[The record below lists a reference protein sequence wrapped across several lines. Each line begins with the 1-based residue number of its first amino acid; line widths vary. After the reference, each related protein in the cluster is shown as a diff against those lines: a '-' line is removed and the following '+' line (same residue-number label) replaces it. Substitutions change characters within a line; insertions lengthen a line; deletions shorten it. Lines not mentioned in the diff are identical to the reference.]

1 MSKGQ
6 DTRNAVIAKA
16 ATLFNK
22 RGFAGVSMSELM
34 AATGLKKGGLYNH
47 FSSKEEIM
55 AEAFVYAF
63 GKVTDELTRVIKNE
77 LTAHDKLKAVI
88 EFYRRYPLQPTI
100 EGGCPIVN
108 CAVESDDANPMLREK
123 VTEAMQ
129 TVQSGLISVVRR
141 GQKRGEFRPD
151 VDPERVAV
159 ALIAQIDGGIIITRS
174 FGEARYMDI
183 VCDQLH
189 RYLET
194 EVLVS
199 DDS

>member
-1 MSKGQ
+1 MSKGE

-63 GKVTDELTRVIKNE
+63 GRVTEELSRVIRSQV
-77 LTAHDKLKAVI
+77 TALDKLKAVI
-88 EFYRRYPLQPTI
+88 EFYRDYPLRPTI

-108 CAVESDDANPMLREK
+108 SAVEADDANPLLREK
-123 VTEAMQ
+123 VKEAME
-129 TVQSGLISVVRR
+129 TVQAGLVRVIKR
-141 GQKRGEFRPD
+141 GQQRGEFRPE
-151 VDPERVAV
+151 VDPEQAAV
-159 ALIAQIDGGIIITRS
+159 AIIAQIDGGIVISRA
-174 FGEARYMDI
+174 FGEARYMNM

-189 RYLET
+189 RYVAIEL
-194 EVLVS
+194 LG
-199 DDS
+199 

>member
-6 DTRNAVIAKA
+6 DTRNDIITKA

-55 AEAFVYAF
+55 AEAFGYAF
-63 GKVTDELTRVIKNE
+63 GRVTDELTRVIKNE
-77 LTAHDKLKAVI
+77 LSAHDKLKAVI
-88 EFYRRYPLQPTI
+88 EFYRHYSLKPTI

-108 CAVESDDANPMLREK
+108 SAVESDDANPLLRSK
-123 VTEAMQ
+123 VKEAMQ
-129 TVQSGLISVVRR
+129 VVQSGLVSVIKR
-141 GQKRGEFRPD
+141 GQQRGEFRQD
-151 VDPERVAV
+151 AEPEKA
-159 ALIAQIDGGIIITRS
+159 AIGIIAQIDGGIIITRA
-174 FGEARYMDI
+174 FGESRYMDI

-189 RYLET
+189 RYVET
-194 EVLVS
+194 ELLCS
-199 DDS
+199 